1 MTPDPE
7 PVPSVIVPSAIVLSV
22 IVAIVSD
29 TTGLPD
35 ANHLGPCLAALTQQ
49 TGAPAMEII
58 VPHLPE
64 VAGIAAVRNRYPG
77 VRFVEITDLKTYTGR
92 SGSREHH
99 DELRSRGIA
108 LARGRIVALIE
119 DVGAA
124 APGWAAAMVASH
136 ERPFSGIGGAIENGV
151 DRPLNWAVY
160 FCDFLRYQNPLPEGE
175 SPIASDANVSYKM
188 AALEKIRP
196 VWREVF
202 HEASVNGALRERGER
217 FGLAP
222 GAVVYQR
229 RRGLQIGSALRERF
243 VWGRSYAATRARL
256 AGTPRRVFWAVF
268 APALPLI
275 LFYRMTAMAAAK
287 RRTLGAYIKASP
299 LLAALVV
306 GSALGEF
313 SGYLTG
319 RANKT
324 GAPAAEA
331 IARGTR

>member
-1 MTPDPE
+1 MTADQE
-7 PVPSVIVPSAIVLSV
+7 PVLSV

-35 ANHLGPCLAALTQQ
+35 ANHLEPCLAALTHQ
-49 TGAPAMEII
+49 TGAPPIEII
-58 VPHLPE
+58 VPHLPA
-64 VAGIAAVRNRYPG
+64 VAGIAAVQSGYPG
-77 VRFVEITDLKTYTGR
+77 VRFVEIPDLKTYTGQG
-92 SGSREHH
+92 GSREHH
-99 DELRSRGIA
+99 DELRARGIA

-119 DVGAA
+119 DVGVA
-124 APGWAAAMVASH
+124 APGWAAAMTASH
-136 ERPFSGIGGAIENGV
+136 EQGCAGVGGAIENGV

-188 AALEKIRP
+188 AALGKIRP

-202 HEASVNGALRERGER
+202 HEASVNAALRERGER
-217 FGLAP
+217 ICLAP
-222 GAVVYQR
+222 AAIVYQHR
-229 RRGLQIGSALRERF
+229 QGLRIGSALRERF
-243 VWGRSYAATRARL
+243 VWGRSYAATRAGL

-275 LFYRMTAMAAAK
+275 LLYRMTAMTVAK
-287 RRTLGAYIKASP
+287 RRTLSAFIKAAP
-299 LLAALVV
+299 LLSALVV
-306 GSALGEF
+306 SSAVGELT
-313 SGYLTG
+313 GYLTG
-319 RANKT
+319 RANRT